1 MVKVKILH
9 ILYIMINII
18 EHKSSNTLKNFLDEK
33 FLTYKDLNTILN
45 ANEIKE
51 NVLDDLVF
59 RNYPYLASQKSKLI
73 DDIKLEKA
81 LFTSNVI
88 FFISSKTA
96 EGEILFF
103 PQKSEADNTPFVM
116 YPQNTFNQH
125 INDYMDEMGQDIT
138 VLKIEKNTPI
148 NLNNIE
154 FIVSDF
160 CESHPQ
166 IKSNLKE
173 IFYTDFEK
181 EEKKKAF
188 RKQIHENIL
197 NLLESIMDEKPT
209 SLKDLVDK
217 LNLHSITVNIT
228 DNNLVL
234 SKENCAL
241 KFETFVFDKSVGEEL
256 FTLDKL
262 ESFFKANADESSR
275 NFFELLKSGNYNQ
288 TNLLLGVSQ
297 KTIQTNVLVEEK
309 DDFHI
314 QDNIAKKEVIDM
326 TNEPVVREDN
336 LPPTVFNEPKYD
348 IDAEELAFEQ
358 QQLTNATRPNNPSLN
373 HLQGYAT
380 IE

>member
-1 MVKVKILH
+1 
-9 ILYIMINII
+9 MINII
-18 EHKSSNTLKNFLDEK
+18 EHKSSNTLQNFLDEK
-33 FLTYKDLNTILN
+33 FLTYKDLNSILN

-81 LFTSNVI
+81 LFISNVI

-96 EGEILFF
+96 EGEVLFF
-103 PQKSEADNTPFVM
+103 PQKSEDINIPFVM
-116 YPQNTFNQH
+116 CPQNTFNQH
-125 INDYMDEMGQDIT
+125 INDYAEEMGQEIM
-138 VLKIEKNTPI
+138 VLKIEKNSPI

-173 IFYTDFEK
+173 IFYADFEK
-181 EEKKKAF
+181 EEKKKAL
-188 RKQIHENIL
+188 RKQIHEDILNIL
-197 NLLESIMDEKPT
+197 DPIMDEKPT
-209 SLKDLVDK
+209 SFKDLVDK
-217 LNLHSITVNIT
+217 LNLSNITVNIT
-228 DNNLVL
+228 DTDLVL

-241 KFETFVFDKSVGEEL
+241 KFETFVFDKSVGDEL

-262 ESFFKANADESSR
+262 ESFFRANADKSSN

-297 KTIQTNVLVEEK
+297 KTIQTNILVDEK
-309 DDFHI
+309 YKDEFNI
-314 QDNIAKKEVIDM
+314 QESLENHEVVDVS
-326 TNEPVVREDN
+326 NEPVIREDN
-336 LPPTVFNEPKYD
+336 FSPTLFEPKYD
-348 IDAEELAFEQ
+348 VDAEELAFEQ
-358 QQLTNATRPNNPSLN
+358 QQLTNATRLDNPSLN
-373 HLQGYAT
+373 HLKGYAT
-380 IE
+380 VE

>member
-1 MVKVKILH
+1 M
-9 ILYIMINII
+9 
-18 EHKSSNTLKNFLDEK
+18 
-33 FLTYKDLNTILN
+33 
-45 ANEIKE
+45 
-51 NVLDDLVF
+51 
-59 RNYPYLASQKSKLI
+59 
-73 DDIKLEKA
+73 
-81 LFTSNVI
+81 
-88 FFISSKTA
+88 
-96 EGEILFF
+96 
-103 PQKSEADNTPFVM
+103 
-116 YPQNTFNQH
+116 
-125 INDYMDEMGQDIT
+125 
-138 VLKIEKNTPI
+138 VLKIEKNSPI

-188 RKQIHENIL
+188 RKQIHDDIL
-197 NLLESIMDEKPT
+197 NVLEPIMDEKPT

-228 DNNLVL
+228 DNDLVL
-234 SKENCAL
+234 SKENYAL

-262 ESFFKANADESSR
+262 ETFFKANADKSSS

-297 KTIQTNVLVEEK
+297 KTTQTNILVEEK
-309 DDFHI
+309 PKNEFNI
-314 QDNIAKKEVIDM
+314 QDSVENQEVKDI
-326 TNEPVVREDN
+326 TNEPVGSEDN
-336 LPPTVFNEPKYD
+336 FPPTVFNEPKYD

-358 QQLTNATRPNNPSLN
+358 QQLTNATRLDNPSLN

-380 IE
+380 VE

>member
-1 MVKVKILH
+1 
-9 ILYIMINII
+9 MINII

>member
-1 MVKVKILH
+1 
-9 ILYIMINII
+9 MINII
-18 EHKSSNTLKNFLDEK
+18 EHKSSNTLQNFLDEK
-33 FLTYKDLNTILN
+33 FLTYKDLNSILN
-45 ANEIKE
+45 ANEIKA

-81 LFTSNVI
+81 LFISNVI

-96 EGEILFF
+96 EGEVLFF
-103 PQKSEADNTPFVM
+103 PQKSEDINIPFVVC
-116 YPQNTFNQH
+116 PQNAFNQH
-125 INDYMDEMGQDIT
+125 INEYLEEMGQEIT
-138 VLKIEKNTPI
+138 VIKIEKNTPI

-154 FIVSDF
+154 FVVADI

-166 IKSNLKE
+166 IKSNLQD

-188 RKQIHENIL
+188 RKQIHDDIL
-197 NLLESIMDEKPT
+197 NVLEPIMDEKPT

-228 DNNLVL
+228 DNDLVL
-234 SKENCAL
+234 SKENYAL

-262 ESFFKANADESSR
+262 ETFFKANAEKSSS

-288 TNLLLGVSQ
+288 TNLILGVSQ
-297 KTIQTNVLVEEK
+297 KYTQTNVLVDEQAK
-309 DDFHI
+309 DEFNIKDSREN
-314 QDNIAKKEVIDM
+314 QDVTDVS
-326 TNEPVVREDN
+326 NEPVIKEDN
-336 LPPTVFNEPKYD
+336 LPPTVFNEPKFD
-348 IDAEELAFEQ
+348 IEAEELAFEQ
-358 QQLTNATRPNNPSLN
+358 QQLTNATRLDNSSLN

-380 IE
+380 VE